1 MRLDIAINKGCE
13 KLKKSK
19 TNSAM
24 LDSELLLSK
33 VINKSRE
40 FIILNSKQ
48 KINEKDYNHFQ
59 ELINQ
64 RSKGKPIAYLIG
76 KKSFWKYEFK
86 VNDKVLIPR
95 PDTEIVIE
103 HVLNIYK
110 KKNKIHFLDIGF
122 GSGCILL

>member
-24 LDSELLLSK
+24 LDSELLLSR

-48 KINEKDYNHFQ
+48 KINEKDYNHFK

-76 KKSFWKYEFK
+76 KKNFWKYEFK

-95 PDTEIVIE
+95 PDTEIIIE
-103 HVLNIYK
+103 QVLNIYK
-110 KKNKIHFLDIGF
+110 SKIRLIF
-122 GSGCILL
+122 

>member
-33 VINKSRE
+33 VIKKSRE

-48 KINEKDYNHFQ
+48 RINEKDYNHFQ

-76 KKSFWKYEFK
+76 KKPFWKYEFK
-86 VNDKVLIPR
+86 VNDKGFDQTNEGTWSMQLQEVL
-95 PDTEIVIE
+95 DKE
-103 HVLNIYK
+103 HFMPWSKYTDGGDKPVK
-110 KKNKIHFLDIGF
+110 
-122 GSGCILL
+122 